1 MEAKRITTMRVL
13 TLIFLL
19 SLAIVAQADSTYV
32 GWKKS
37 LAIDITTTQ
46 TAYSRAWVGGEAGS
60 FNWTSNLNGSAEK
73 QMSPRTN
80 LRTTLK
86 TSFGQTMIQ
95 DEESRTWSKP
105 KKSTDLI
112 DWETMLRFTFQNA
125 VVDPYIAFRFES
137 QFYTPLSDL
146 AGNTTKA
153 YLSPTKM
160 TESAGIA
167 RKLHEKDKDLVIT
180 RLGLAIQQIRRKSA
194 DLTAPGNEVKI
205 VTTSSSYSGIESVS
219 DTKLTLSK
227 RLQYTGKLT
236 LYKAFAFSEK
246 EAAGNDNWK
255 AVDVGWENIIAASVS
270 KIITVNVYTQLLYDK
285 EIVDRGRFKETLAI
299 GFVFKMI

>member
-1 MEAKRITTMRVL
+1 MRLL
-13 TLIFLL
+13 TLILVV
-19 SLAIVAQADSTYV
+19 SLTVVAQADSTYV
-32 GWKKS
+32 GWKKT
-37 LAIDITTTQ
+37 LAVDITTTQ

-80 LRTTLK
+80 LRTSLK

-112 DWETMLRFTFQNA
+112 DWETMFRFTFTNA
-125 VVDPYIAFRFES
+125 VVDPYAAFRFES
-137 QFYTPLSDL
+137 QFFTPLSDT
-146 AGNTTKA
+146 AGNATKA

-167 RKLHEKDKDLVIT
+167 RKLHSQDKDLVIT
-180 RLGLAIQQIRRKSA
+180 RLGFAIQQIRRKSV
-194 DLTAPGNEVKI
+194 DPSSSGSTVKL
-205 VTTSSSYSGIESVS
+205 VTSSSNYSGIESVS
-219 DTKLTLSK
+219 DAQLTLSK
-227 RLQYTGKLT
+227 RVQYTGKLT

-255 AVDVGWENIIAASVS
+255 AVDVSWENIIAASVS

-285 EIVDRGRFKETLAI
+285 EIIDRGRFKETLAI